1 MTIRLLVD
9 TGPLVA
15 FFNRDDAHH
24 AWVSQAWNIKADLV
38 TCDAVLAEA
47 AFLLS
52 RRSPALDALFAFVE
66 ERAVTSVGMGG
77 EVPAIRQ
84 LIKRYRSVPM
94 SFADGCLVRMAE
106 LDPRAVVTTCDS
118 DFRIYRRLGRQVIP
132 LLAPFD

>member
-1 MTIRLLVD
+1 MSIKLLVD

-15 FFNRDDAHH
+15 FFNRADAHH
-24 AWVSQAWNIKADLV
+24 AWVSQAWKIKAELV

-52 RRSPALDALFAFVE
+52 ARRPAVDALFAFVE
-66 ERAVTSVGMGG
+66 EGAMSSIGMGA
-77 EVPAIRQ
+77 EVPAIRR
-84 LIKRYRSVPM
+84 LMTRYSSVPM

-106 LDPRAVVTTCDS
+106 LHPRAIVTTCDS
-118 DFRIYRRLGRQVIP
+118 DFRVYRRLGRQVIP